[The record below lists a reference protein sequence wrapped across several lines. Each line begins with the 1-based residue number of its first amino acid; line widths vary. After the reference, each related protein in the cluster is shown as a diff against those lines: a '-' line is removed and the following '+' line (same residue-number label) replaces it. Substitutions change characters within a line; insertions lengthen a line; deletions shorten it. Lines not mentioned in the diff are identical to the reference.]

1 MLNIMNILIIIATR
15 TTTTFTTTTATTTP
29 TAATIMSKT
38 ATYHIPHNACHPI
51 QILLP
56 LSQRYNN
63 HHNNFANAVIGQVG
77 SCFFNGGQQLCLL
90 AFVS

>member
-29 TAATIMSKT
+29 TAATIMNKT
-38 ATYHIPHNACHPI
+38 ATYHILRNACHPI

-56 LSQRYNN
+56 LSQRYSN
-63 HHNNFANAVIGQVG
+63 HLNNFANAVIGQVG
-77 SCFFNGGQQLCLL
+77 SCSFFNGGQNLCLR
-90 AFVS
+90 AFV